1 MLEGIGGIAQCA
13 LIDSKSVSLYGGS
26 LISTGDAIRKG
37 NKHMR
42 IGIPKEVQAG
52 ETRVALI
59 PSLLPLLIKD
69 KHEILVEAGAGVRAR
84 CSDTQYLQAGASL
97 IEDAPALYE
106 LADIILKV
114 QPPQIHPAT
123 QLSEA
128 EMLREGSAY
137 IGFLS
142 PLAHL
147 DVMEIFARRNVT
159 AYAMDF
165 VPRLTRA
172 QSMDALSSM
181 ATVAGY
187 KSVLLATEHLGKMF
201 PLLMTAAG
209 TITPATVLVLGAGV
223 AGLQAIATAKR
234 LGARV
239 EAFDARPAV
248 REQIHSLGATFVEM
262 ELSQDAETA
271 GGYAKEQST
280 DFLKREQEVI
290 GARFPKVD
298 VVISTAQVFGKR
310 APLLI
315 TTEMVKALR
324 PGSVIVDLAA
334 EQGGNCELTQAGQIV
349 EYEGVTIIGTTNL
362 PALLPVDASQLYARN
377 VVNLLRYLYPA
388 TGTAPDSSDELV
400 QGTCVTRNGEI
411 VHKLL
416 QASVREEVSR

>member
-1 MLEGIGGIAQCA
+1 
-13 LIDSKSVSLYGGS
+13 
-26 LISTGDAIRKG
+26 
-37 NKHMR
+37 MR

-59 PSLLPLLIKD
+59 PSLIPLLIKD
-69 KHEILVEAGAGVRAR
+69 RHEVLVEAGAGVGA
-84 CSDTQYLQAGASL
+84 CFSDTQYLQAGASL
-97 IEDAPALYE
+97 IEGAPALYE
-106 LADIILKV
+106 QVDMILKV
-114 QPPQIHPAT
+114 QPPQMHPAT
-123 QLSEA
+123 HLPEA
-128 EMLREGSAY
+128 GMVREGSAY

-142 PLAHL
+142 PLTHL
-147 DVMEIFARRNVT
+147 DVMETFARRKIT
-159 AYAMDF
+159 AFAMDF

-181 ATVAGY
+181 STVAGY
-187 KSVLLATEHLGKMF
+187 KAVLLATEHLGKMF

-248 REQIHSLGATFVEM
+248 REQIQSLGATFIEM
-262 ELSQDAETA
+262 ELPQDAETA

-280 DFLKREQEVI
+280 EFLKREQEVI
-290 GARFPKVD
+290 CARFPKVD

-315 TTEMVKALR
+315 TTEMVKSLR

-334 EQGGNCELTQAGQIV
+334 EQGGNCELTQAGQTI
-349 EYEGVTIIGTTNL
+349 EHEGVTVVGATNVPAML
-362 PALLPVDASQLYARN
+362 PIDASQLYAHN
-377 VVNLLRYLYPA
+377 VVNLFRYLYPA
-388 TGTAPDSSDELV
+388 TGAQPDSTDELV
-400 QGTCVTRNGEI
+400 KGVCVTRNGEI
-411 VHKLL
+411 VHELL
-416 QASVREEVSR
+416 QSLVREEVSR